1 MHSKCGLVQWALL
14 LLNYKMASIVDPSL
28 LKEREAFKKRSH
40 ATPVVEKKVS
50 KAKVTTSSGPLSSKA
65 KPKKKKQSHF
75 SRPKPS
81 VLHTGKYDKI
91 LRQRQLFYFMLLLFF
106 LPLRH

>member
-1 MHSKCGLVQWALL
+1 MGQWAWLD
-14 LLNYKMASIVDPSL
+14 YKMASHIDPSL

-50 KAKVTTSSGPLSSKA
+50 KAKVTASSGPLSSKA

-81 VLHTGKYDKI
+81 LLHTGKNDK
-91 LRQRQLFYFMLLLFF
+91 Y
-106 LPLRH
+106 

>member
-1 MHSKCGLVQWALL
+1 MVT
-14 LLNYKMASIVDPSL
+14 LNYKMTSNIEPSL

-50 KAKVTTSSGPLSSKA
+50 KAKVTASSGPLSSKT

-81 VLHTGKYDKI
+81 VLHTGKNDK
-91 LRQRQLFYFMLLLFF
+91 Y
-106 LPLRH
+106 